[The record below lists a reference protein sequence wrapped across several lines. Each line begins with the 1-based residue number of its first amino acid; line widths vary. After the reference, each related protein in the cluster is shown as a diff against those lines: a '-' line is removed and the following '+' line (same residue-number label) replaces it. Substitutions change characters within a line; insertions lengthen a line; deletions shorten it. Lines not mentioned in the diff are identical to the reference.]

1 MASDFCYIFCSFFIN
16 FKTNASE
23 SIYYIWFT
31 QTSISVHEYFHYEF
45 YPLSHNTVCC
55 IYVLCNIV
63 YYILMILAI
72 HKSNVIILYYYMCQV
87 IIKGDIREEVKC
99 NCTMLQCRTVY

>member
-1 MASDFCYIFCSFFIN
+1 
-16 FKTNASE
+16 
-23 SIYYIWFT
+23 
-31 QTSISVHEYFHYEF
+31 
-45 YPLSHNTVCC
+45 
-55 IYVLCNIV
+55 
-63 YYILMILAI
+63 MILAI